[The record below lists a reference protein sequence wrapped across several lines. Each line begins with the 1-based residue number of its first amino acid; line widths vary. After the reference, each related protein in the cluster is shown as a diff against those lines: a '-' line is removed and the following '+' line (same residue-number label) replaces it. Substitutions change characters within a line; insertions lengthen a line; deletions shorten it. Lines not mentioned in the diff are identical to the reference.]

1 VIAVESEVALDLGC
15 KYCARVYLAIW
26 ERGGTSWLEQI
37 MEDTSMRVNTVRR
50 HLDRLLALKL
60 VAECTIPGYKIAK
73 ELDSVKKLKRG
84 EVSKSE

>member
-1 VIAVESEVALDLGC
+1 MESEVALDLGC
-15 KYCARVYLAIW
+15 KFCARVYVAIW

-37 MEDTSMRVNTVRR
+37 MKDTRMRVKTVKR

-60 VAECTIPGYKIAK
+60 VANCTIPGYKIAEK
-73 ELDSVKKLKRG
+73 LDSVKKLKRG

>member
-1 VIAVESEVALDLGC
+1 MESEVALDLGC

-26 ERGGTSWLEQI
+26 ERRGTSWLDQI
-37 MEDTSMRVNTVRR
+37 MEDTRMRMKTVRR

-73 ELDSVKKLKRG
+73 ELDSVKKLKR
-84 EVSKSE
+84 ER

>member
-1 VIAVESEVALDLGC
+1 MESEVALDLGC
-15 KYCARVYLAIW
+15 EYCARVYLAIW
-26 ERGGTSWLEQI
+26 ERGGASWLEQI
-37 MEDTSMRVNTVRR
+37 MEDTSMRVKTVRR

-73 ELDSVKKLKRG
+73 ELESVKKLKRG

>member
-1 VIAVESEVALDLGC
+1 MLVVESEVALDLGC
-15 KYCARVYLAIW
+15 KYCARVYLAILG
-26 ERGGTSWLEQI
+26 RGGTSWLEQI
-37 MEDTSMRVNTVRR
+37 MEDTSMRVKTVRR

>member
-1 VIAVESEVALDLGC
+1 MESDIALDLGC

-37 MEDTSMRVNTVRR
+37 MEDTRMKVKTVRR

-73 ELDSVKKLKRG
+73 ELDSVKNLKRR

>member
-1 VIAVESEVALDLGC
+1 MDLGC
-15 KYCARVYLAIW
+15 EYCARVYLAIW
-26 ERGGTSWLEQI
+26 ERGGASWLEQI
-37 MEDTSMRVNTVRR
+37 MEDTSMRVKTVRR

-73 ELDSVKKLKRG
+73 ELESVKKLKRG

>member
-1 VIAVESEVALDLGC
+1 MESEVALDLGC

-26 ERGGTSWLEQI
+26 ARGGTSWLDQI
-37 MEDTSMRVNTVRR
+37 MEDTRMRMKTVRR

-73 ELDSVKKLKRG
+73 ELDSVKKLKR
-84 EVSKSE
+84 ER